1 MGWLLGLTAILLA
14 SCGPD
19 NECDDPIRIDEQLVG
34 ESEVIFHSAD
44 SNLEIAQSFTP
55 SETFNLTGIWVFI
68 RKEGNL
74 EGQLKFSI
82 HRDDGGE
89 PDDSILS
96 GGGPRSIEAQNIGD
110 VSQGLFI
117 EFPDEPG
124 LDAGKDY
131 HLVISSDEDVD
142 AENYFVLEGN
152 STDDVYSGG
161 ELLRFDETDDG
172 EWVPTASNEDLR
184 FIIEGCEVD

>member
-19 NECDDPIRIDEQLVG
+19 NECGDPTRIDEQLTG
-34 ESEVIFHSAD
+34 ESKIIFHDAG
-44 SNLEIAQSFTP
+44 SNFEIAQSFTP
-55 SETFNLTGIWVFI
+55 NDTFNLTGIWVFI
-68 RKEGNL
+68 RKEGSPT
-74 EGQLKFSI
+74 GQLTFSI

-89 PDDSILS
+89 PDNSILS
-96 GGGPRSIEAQNIGD
+96 GGGPRLVEAENIGD

-117 EFPDEPG
+117 EFPDEPE

-131 HLVISSDEDVD
+131 HLVISSDEDVSTG
-142 AENYFVLEGN
+142 NYFVLDGN
-152 STDDVYSGG
+152 SGSDAYTGG

-172 EWVPTASNEDLR
+172 EWAVTASSEDLK
-184 FIIEGCEVD
+184 FIIEGCKD